1 MKLPHPFRQQV
12 QQLCTRKVSIFAKDL
27 RRAFQRYSEING
39 EQCAASSAYYAFF
52 SLFPLILLLV
62 AVSTFFFPD
71 ANRVARRVVTQIE
84 VYTPLQEKDEL
95 IILKTVDGVLRN
107 GWRGGLVGF
116 LALTWSSLRFFQA
129 LVIGVNRAWGQPD
142 YHWWHL
148 PLKNLLMAT
157 ILVAALFLNILLPL
171 FFKEMKRSISWDLK
185 MIAAVISSVFPAL
198 VLFGGLTLFY
208 KFAPRRAAP
217 FTQVWIAAFL
227 VTVVLTLGHALF
239 GWYLGRFAD
248 FNALYGVF
256 GTIMALLLWIYIAGV
271 IVIFG
276 GCIAATAQPLPE
288 PPVGR
293 TTASAA

>member
-12 QQLCTRKVSIFAKDL
+12 EQLRKRNVSVFAKNL
-27 RRAFQRYSEING
+27 RRALQRYGEING

-62 AVSTFFFPD
+62 AVSTFFFPN
-71 ANRVARRVVTQIE
+71 ATRAARRVVTQIE
-84 VYTPLQEKDEL
+84 VYTPLQEKDKL
-95 IILKTVDGVLRN
+95 VILKTVDGVLRN
-107 GWRGGLVGF
+107 GWRAGLVGF

-129 LVIGVNRAWGQPD
+129 LVVGVNRAWGLPD

-157 ILVAALFLNILLPL
+157 ILVGALFLNILLPL
-171 FFKEMKRSISWDLK
+171 LFKGMQRFISWDLR

-208 KFAPRRAAP
+208 KFAPRRGAP
-217 FTQVWIAAFL
+217 FTQVWIAALL
-227 VTVVLTLGHALF
+227 VTLILTVGHALF

-276 GCIAATAQPLPE
+276 GCIAATAQPISKPST
-288 PPVGR
+288 R
-293 TTASAA
+293 

>member
-1 MKLPHPFRQQV
+1 MKLPHPFRQQT
-12 QQLCTRKVSIFAKDL
+12 QQSSTRNLSIFAKNL

-62 AVSTFFFPD
+62 AVSTFFIPD
-71 ANRVARRVVTQIE
+71 AKRAARRVVTQIE
-84 VYTPLQEKDEL
+84 VYTPLLEKDKL
-95 IILKTVDGVLRN
+95 VILKTVDGVLRN
-107 GWRGGLVGF
+107 GWRAGLVGF

-129 LVIGVNRAWGQPD
+129 LVIGVNRAWGLPD

-148 PLKNLLMAT
+148 PLKNLLMAS
-157 ILVAALFLNILLPL
+157 ILVSALFLNILLPL
-171 FFKEMKRSISWDLK
+171 LFRGMQRFIGWDLNV
-185 MIAAVISSVFPAL
+185 IAAVVSSVFPAL
-198 VLFGGLTLFY
+198 ALFGGLILFY

-217 FTQVWIAAFL
+217 FTQVWIAALL
-227 VTVVLTLGHALF
+227 VTLVLTLGHALF

-276 GCIAATAQPLPE
+276 ACIAATAQLLPK
-288 PPVGR
+288 P
-293 TTASAA
+293 SAR

>member
-84 VYTPLQEKDEL
+84 VYTPLQEKDES

-107 GWRGGLVGF
+107 GWRAGLVGF

-171 FFKEMKRSISWDLK
+171 FFKEMKRFTSWDLK

-256 GTIMALLLWIYIAGV
+256 GTIMALLFWIYIAGV

-276 GCIAATAQPLPE
+276 GCIAATAQPLPK
-288 PPVGR
+288 PPDR
-293 TTASAA
+293 